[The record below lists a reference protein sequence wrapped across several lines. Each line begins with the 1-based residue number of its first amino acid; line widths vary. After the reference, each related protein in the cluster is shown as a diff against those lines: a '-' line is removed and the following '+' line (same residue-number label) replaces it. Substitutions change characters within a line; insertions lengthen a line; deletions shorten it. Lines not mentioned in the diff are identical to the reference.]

1 MIEPNVKN
9 KEYDIP
15 KKVVI
20 ISYATFPRLS
30 PRSMR
35 TNELAK
41 ELARQGHDVTLYV
54 LTGGYD
60 YKVFQEET
68 KIKVK
73 DLGKTFLF
81 KFSHKTGTTLSFP
94 IKVINKLIG
103 KFFEFPQVELMLN
116 VKNILK
122 KEKNIDLLVSVAS
135 PYPIHWGVALAKSLF
150 NNNLKDTVWVADCGD
165 PYMGNTFHK
174 KPFYFKYVEKWFCKK
189 ADFISIPIEEAR
201 EAYYPEFSKKIRVIP
216 QGFNFDDVDVTGN
229 YSPNS
234 VPTFVYAGTFYK
246 QLRDPRP
253 FFKYLETLKIDFKF
267 IVYTKSLSLVEG
279 YIKTLG
285 CKVEVRDYIPRRE
298 LITEMSKADFLVNF
312 ENPTAKQSPSKL
324 IDYALSKRPILSINT
339 NTKLEYMLIDEFL
352 SGNYEKK
359 LSIKNI
365 EDYDIKNVA
374 GKFLSLL
381 NEDSN

>member
-1 MIEPNVKN
+1 MNI
-9 KEYDIP
+9 KEDDASEKI
-15 KKVVI
+15 VI
-20 ISYATFPRLS
+20 VSYTTFPS
-30 PRSMR
+30 MAPRSMR

-60 YKVFQEET
+60 YKDYQAQT

-73 DLGKTFLF
+73 DLGRTFLF
-81 KFSHKTGTTLSFP
+81 KFNHNSGVSVNIFVRIL
-94 IKVINKLIG
+94 NKLVG
-103 KFFEFPQVELMLN
+103 KFFEFPYIELMLN
-116 VKNILK
+116 VRNVLK
-122 KEKNIDLLVSVAS
+122 KEQDINMLISITS
-135 PYPIHWGVALAKSLF
+135 TYPIHWGAALNQNCSKKK
-150 NNNLKDTVWVADCGD
+150 LKNTIWVADCGD

-174 KPFYFKYVEKWFCKK
+174 KPFYFKYVEKWFCRK

-216 QGFNFDDVDVTGN
+216 QGFNFDNVDVTGN

-234 VPTFVYAGTFYK
+234 VPTFIYAGTFYK

-267 IVYTKSLSLVEG
+267 IIYTKSLSLVEG

-285 CKVEVRDYIPRRE
+285 CKVEVRDYIPRKE

>member
-1 MIEPNVKN
+1 MNIQKH
-9 KEYDIP
+9 DAS
-15 KKVVI
+15 KKIVI
-20 ISYATFPRLS
+20 ISYATFPGTA
-30 PRSMR
+30 PRNMR

-41 ELARQGHDVTLYV
+41 EFARKGHDVTLYV

-60 YKVFQEET
+60 YKCYQEQT
-68 KIKVK
+68 KVK
-73 DLGKTFLF
+73 VKSLGEPFLF
-81 KFSHKTGTTLSFP
+81 KFNHVSGATLNLPMKIIRKF
-94 IKVINKLIG
+94 IG
-103 KFFEFPQVELMLN
+103 VFIEFPNIELLFKTHS
-116 VKNILK
+116 VLK
-122 KEKNIDLLVSVAS
+122 KESDIDLLVTIAV
-135 PYPIHWGVALAKSLF
+135 PYPLHWGAALYSAL
-150 NNNLKDTVWVADCGD
+150 NKDKAENTIWVADCGD